1 MNKKK
6 LLAVG
11 IISMLVVLIAV
22 FYMEGQRL
30 QNTKMNLET
39 EIQLLQQEVYDKQ
52 FDYDLLKQQVEELQL
67 ELDSK
72 PQ

>member
-6 LLAVG
+6 VITIVTISILVLLNV
-11 IISMLVVLIAV
+11 V

-30 QNTKMNLET
+30 QNTKMNLEM
-39 EIQLLQQEVYDKQ
+39 EVQLLQQEVDDKR
-52 FDYDLLKQQVEELQL
+52 FEYELLKQQVEELQL